1 MTVTSVNVYA
11 VTPSYAPVLY
21 VKTRAVEGAVKEKTA
36 VQRAHA
42 AAAPNPDREEPATVQ
57 V

>member
-36 VQRAHA
+36 VQRAHVA
-42 AAAPNPDREEPATVQ
+42 AVIPETEAVTV
-57 V
+57 